1 MPLLEY
7 RAYEIDDA
15 SDRILQRIDLMCDGD
30 AAAKERAQQLVD
42 RYPIVLWRGAELLGR
57 FEPKHK

>member
-15 SDRILQRIDLMCDGD
+15 SDRILQRIDLVCDGD

-42 RYPIVLWRGAELLGR
+42 RHPIVLGRGAELLGR
-57 FEPKHK
+57 FEPKH